1 MTGLSLFSLPD
12 LIADWRNASLLHKAV
27 TLFGICSTSFVTGF
41 SFAAGTAW
49 AQGAPMLVGLG
60 YGLDAGAASLVAMCI
75 VLGIPVAY
83 PRAKL
88 DAIAEVEVRKK

>member
-1 MTGLSLFSLPD
+1 
-12 LIADWRNASLLHKAV
+12 
-27 TLFGICSTSFVTGF
+27 
-41 SFAAGTAW
+41 
-49 AQGAPMLVGLG
+49 MLVGLG

-88 DAIAEVEVRKK
+88 DAIAQVEVRKK